1 MLVDIVGFKMGL
13 KRLVVELI
21 EGIGSQ
27 RSLQEL
33 LFCGKGARPSLLK
46 ENGLGRRC
54 IDTLTVVKSQQKT
67 VVAIETVRH
76 GYIDESRGFLK
87 KIVKMHNLP
96 LIFPRK

>member
-33 LFCGKGARPSLLK
+33 LFHGKGARPSLLK
-46 ENGLGRRC
+46 ENGLVHHC
-54 IDTLTVVKSQQKT
+54 IDALTVVKSQQKT
-67 VVAIETVRH
+67 VVAIETVRR
-76 GYIDESRGFLK
+76 GYSDKSRGFLK
-87 KIVKMHNLP
+87 KNCKNA
-96 LIFPRK
+96 

>member
-33 LFCGKGARPSLLK
+33 LFRGKGARPSLLK
-46 ENGLGRRC
+46 ENG
-54 IDTLTVVKSQQKT
+54 V
-67 VVAIETVRH
+67 
-76 GYIDESRGFLK
+76 YITS
-87 KIVKMHNLP
+87 
-96 LIFPRK
+96 PRVDRTRTFERTWSKQNKP

>member
-33 LFCGKGARPSLLK
+33 LFRGKGARPSLIK

-54 IDTLTVVKSQQKT
+54 IDALTVVKSQQKT
-67 VVAIETVRH
+67 AFAIETVRR
-76 GYIDESRGFLK
+76 GYSDKILGFLK
-87 KIVKMHNLP
+87 KNCKNA
-96 LIFPRK
+96 